1 MADGIGFTESFCDK
15 THRNRG
21 TIMNLLICLC
31 EIKNLLRERLLWL
44 LVGIT
49 IFFTALASYNGYQ
62 WVVTQNEVIHSAQQE
77 QQQAVTSA
85 QQGLADRQ
93 TLNQPINWWDDQYD
107 LRGQAFYLMVNYA
120 TKPPLPSAA
129 LAVGQSDVQP
139 YFFRMLVTSKQAFIN
154 QYEFVHP
161 LALLIGKFDLAFFII
176 YVLPLLLIS
185 VGFNALAQEKESG
198 QLRLLMLQGLSP
210 MRLLFNQLVI
220 RASII
225 ILPLLFIS
233 ISALLLFSEGIG
245 LISIS
250 LFIALVFAYSAFWL
264 ALSALVISYGNTS
277 AYNAAVLVI
286 AWLSLVIIIPAVL
299 NTAIVTANTAPSRIE
314 YVDNLRDKSDAV
326 DKSAS
331 KVMAQ
336 YFQDHPE
343 LALKSNADTDK
354 SNVET
359 TSLPSTSYATK
370 KIAKIAAL
378 ETAMQPYDDAFQ
390 NVLMTQQNYAEKFS
404 YLSPAT
410 IVQGALFELSGNGLT
425 RHQHFID
432 QVLSHHKSLRY
443 FYQQQIS
450 AAHHRG
456 DFTPCEGCNARV
468 TLSDLAQV
476 PKFTYQEKTSG
487 AAWGNVLMLWLF
499 SAILLVLAS
508 MRLSMMNRS
517 QASCALV

>member
-1 MADGIGFTESFCDK
+1 
-15 THRNRG
+15 
-21 TIMNLLICLC
+21 MNLLICLC

-49 IFFTALASYNGYQ
+49 VCFTALASYNGYQ
-62 WVVTQNEVIHSAQQE
+62 WVVTQNEVISSAQKE
-77 QQQAVTSA
+77 QQQAVITA
-85 QQGLADRQ
+85 QQGVADRQ
-93 TLNQPINWWDDQYD
+93 ALNQPINWWDDKYD

-129 LAVGQSDVQP
+129 MAVGQSDIQP
-139 YFFRMLVTSKQAFIN
+139 YFFRMLVTSKQDFIN

-185 VGFNALAQEKESG
+185 IGFNALAQEKESG

-220 RASII
+220 RSSII
-225 ILPLLFIS
+225 ILPLLLIS
-233 ISALLLFSEGIG
+233 ISALLLFSEGID
-245 LISIS
+245 LLSIS
-250 LFIALVFAYSAFWL
+250 LFVALVLAYAAFWL

-286 AWLSLVIIIPAVL
+286 FWLSLVIIIPAVL
-299 NTAIVTANTAPSRIE
+299 NTAIVTANTAPSRIQ
-314 YVDNLRDKSDAV
+314 YVDNLRDKSDAI
-326 DKSAS
+326 DKSSS

-343 LALKSNADTDK
+343 LAKKSNADN
-354 SNVET
+354 SNGET
-359 TSLPSTSYATK
+359 ISQPDSSYSTK
-370 KIAKIAAL
+370 KIAKIAAV

-390 NVLMTQQNYAEKFS
+390 SVLMAQQLYAEKLS

-410 IVQGALFELSGNGLT
+410 IVQGALFELSGNGLV
-425 RHQHFID
+425 RHQHFIE
-432 QVLSHHKSLRY
+432 QVLSHHKNLRY

-450 AAHHRG
+450 AAHQRG
-456 DFTPCEGCNARV
+456 DFSPCDGCNARV
-468 TLSDLAQV
+468 TLSDLAQI

-499 SAILLVLAS
+499 SAILVVLAS
-508 MRLSMMNRS
+508 LRLSMMNRS
-517 QASCALV
+517 QTSCALV

>member
-1 MADGIGFTESFCDK
+1 
-15 THRNRG
+15 
-21 TIMNLLICLC
+21 MNLLICLC

-49 IFFTALASYNGYQ
+49 VFFTALANYNGYQ

-77 QQQAVTSA
+77 QQQAATSA
-85 QQGLADRQ
+85 QLGLADRQ

-129 LAVGQSDVQP
+129 LSVGQSDVQP

-198 QLRLLMLQGLSP
+198 QLRLLILQGLSP

-225 ILPLLFIS
+225 ILPLLLIS

-245 LISIS
+245 LLSIS
-250 LFIALVFAYSAFWL
+250 LYIALVLAYSAFWL

-343 LALKSNADTDK
+343 LAKKSSADNANSDK
-354 SNVET
+354 ASSET
-359 TSLPSTSYATK
+359 TSQPTTSYSTK
-370 KIAKIAAL
+370 KIAKIAAV

-390 NVLMTQQNYAEKFS
+390 NVLMTQQNYAKKFS

-410 IVQGALFELSGNGLT
+410 IVQGALFELSGNDLA
-425 RHQHFID
+425 RHQHFIE

-450 AAHHRG
+450 AAHQRG
-456 DFTPCEGCNARV
+456 DFSPCDGCNARI
-468 TLSDLAQV
+468 TLLDLTQV

-487 AAWGNVLMLWLF
+487 VAWGNVLMLWLF
-499 SAILLVLAS
+499 SVILVVLAS
-508 MRLSMMNRS
+508 LRLSMMNRS

>member
-1 MADGIGFTESFCDK
+1 
-15 THRNRG
+15 
-21 TIMNLLICLC
+21 MNLLICLC

-49 IFFTALASYNGYQ
+49 VFFTALANYNGYQ
-62 WVVTQNEVIHSAQQE
+62 WVVTQNEVIRSAQHE
-77 QQQAVTSA
+77 QQQAVISA

-210 MRLLFNQLVI
+210 LRLLFNQLVI

-233 ISALLLFSEGIG
+233 IFALLLFSEDIG
-245 LISIS
+245 LLSIS
-250 LFIALVFAYSAFWL
+250 LYIALVLAYASFWL

-286 AWLSLVIIIPAVL
+286 AWLSLVIIMPAVL

-343 LALKSNADTDK
+343 LALKSNA
-354 SNVET
+354 NNT
-359 TSLPSTSYATK
+359 TTNLPSTSYATK
-370 KIAKIAAL
+370 KIAKISAI

-390 NVLMTQQNYAEKFS
+390 NVLMTQQSYAEKFS

-410 IVQGALFELSGNGLT
+410 IVQGVLFELSGNGLV

-432 QVLSHHKSLRY
+432 QVLSHHKRLRY
-443 FYQQQIS
+443 FYQQQIL
-450 AAHHRG
+450 AAHQRG
-456 DFTPCEGCNARV
+456 DFTPCDGCNARV

-499 SAILLVLAS
+499 SAILVVLAS
-508 MRLSMMNRS
+508 LRLSMMNRS